1 MKNDTATKQEFNQD
15 QSLQMYM
22 LIGSYESK
30 INKYAKPHNR
40 EKWDKY
46 NRLKKKILQWQN
58 NIHSQ
63 GHTT

>member
-1 MKNDTATKQEFNQD
+1 MKNGTATKREFNQD
-15 QSLQMYM
+15 QTLQMYM

-30 INKYAKPHNR
+30 INKYAKPLNQG
-40 EKWDKY
+40 KWDKY

-63 GHTT
+63 RHTT